1 MFSASAVSSSRFSNL
16 AASWHPDESHIL
28 EAKEE
33 GTVGVQLSPEVER
46 NVILSTLYSTSATS
60 DTQDS
65 IYICTLNWFCY
76 NIALRTHK

>member
-28 EAKEE
+28 EAKE

-46 NVILSTLYSTSATS
+46 NVILSTL
-60 DTQDS
+60 
-65 IYICTLNWFCY
+65 
-76 NIALRTHK
+76 